1 MRLERRREGNGVE
14 RGAGR
19 EGEGRGKNIGESK
32 EETGKGGGEKKREK
46 WSKGV
51 MDKRG
56 DRHKYEEG
64 EEWRGKEESEI

>member
-1 MRLERRREGNGVE
+1 MRLEGRREGNGVE

-19 EGEGRGKNIGESK
+19 EGEGRG
-32 EETGKGGGEKKREK
+32 KKREK

-64 EEWRGKEESEI
+64 EEWRDK